1 MLDIWTK
8 LESDVLNFR
17 VDIRYFCHGE
27 GVDDMIQDAPAEHND
42 STSYMNHF
50 YSGYLLFYL

>member
-1 MLDIWTK
+1 MDQIGSL
-8 LESDVLNFR
+8 VLNFR

-42 STSYMNHF
+42 STSYINHF
-50 YSGYLLFYL
+50 YSAFLLFYL